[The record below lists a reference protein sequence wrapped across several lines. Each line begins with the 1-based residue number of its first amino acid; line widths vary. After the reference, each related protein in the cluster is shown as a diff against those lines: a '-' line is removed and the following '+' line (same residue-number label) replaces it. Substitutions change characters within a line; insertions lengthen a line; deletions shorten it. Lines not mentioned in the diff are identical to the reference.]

1 MELAY
6 MSLARHEA
14 PIMRSGS
21 RFLLE
26 VRVPDAGRGIDLV
39 EGYAPIAG
47 RPVLLAVLE
56 DAVIGAL
63 FGIRFGIDEHA
74 VGADALN
81 DTVAV
86 RPTAS
91 PEVDHISYKVTHAIE
106 FCEDRR
112 DEVRARRQRRYQ
124 D

>member
-1 MELAY
+1 
-6 MSLARHEA
+6 
-14 PIMRSGS
+14 MRCGS
-21 RFLLE
+21 HFLLE
-26 VRVPDAGRGIDLV
+26 VRVPAARRGIDLV
-39 EGYAPIAG
+39 EADAPIAG
-47 RPVLLAVLE
+47 RPVFLAVLE

-74 VGADALN
+74 VGADTLN

>member
-1 MELAY
+1 
-6 MSLARHEA
+6 
-14 PIMRSGS
+14 MRSGR

-47 RPVLLAVLE
+47 RPVFLAVLE

-74 VGADALN
+74 VGAD
-81 DTVAV
+81 T
-86 RPTAS
+86 
-91 PEVDHISYKVTHAIE
+91 E
-106 FCEDRR
+106 
-112 DEVRARRQRRYQ
+112 
-124 D
+124 